1 VNFEQQD
8 AATTGWNPGDS
19 DRILL
24 AGDASSLD
32 TIRLILATLSRRS
45 RGQIF
50 IEVESEDAIEVLD
63 APTRF
68 SICWLRRDRGQ
79 QLQRSIDA
87 WLSEMLPVSGTEEHS
102 VYAWIASE
110 GAARVLSSDIH

>member
-8 AATTGWNPGDS
+8 AATTGWNPGERDL
-19 DRILL
+19 ILL
-24 AGDASSLD
+24 AGDVAAID
-32 TIRLILATLSRRS
+32 TIRLFLATLPRRA

-50 IEVESEDAIEVLD
+50 IEVDSENSIEVLD

-79 QLQRSIDA
+79 DLQRSIDA

-110 GAARVLSSDIH
+110 GAARVLSSN

>member
-1 VNFEQQD
+1 MIFEERG
-8 AATTGWNPGDS
+8 TGWNPGIR

-24 AGDASSLD
+24 AGTAESLD
-32 TIRLILATLSRRS
+32 DIRFFLATLPAKA

-50 IEVESEDAIEVLD
+50 VEVDSEDEIVTLA
-63 APTRF
+63 APPRF
-68 SICWLRRDRGQ
+68 AICWLLRERGQ
-79 QLQRSIDA
+79 RLERSVDA

-110 GAARVLSSDIH
+110 GAPRVLSSN

>member
-1 VNFEQQD
+1 MNFEQQD
-8 AATTGWNPGDS
+8 AATTGWNPGERDL
-19 DRILL
+19 ILL
-24 AGDASSLD
+24 AGDVTAID
-32 TIRLILATLSRRS
+32 TIRLFLATLPRRS

-50 IEVESEDAIEVLD
+50 IEVDSVDAIEALD

-68 SICWLRRDRGQ
+68 AICWLRRDRGQ
-79 QLQRSIDA
+79 DLQRSIDA

-110 GAARVLSSDIH
+110 GAARVLSSN

>member
-1 VNFEQQD
+1 MNFDQQD
-8 AATTGWNPGDS
+8 AATTGWNPGES

-24 AGDASSLD
+24 AGNEDSIA
-32 TIRLILATLSRRS
+32 TIRLFLATLSPRS

-50 IEVESEDAIEVLD
+50 IEVESEEAIETLD

-68 SICWLRRDRGQ
+68 AICWLRRDRGQ

-110 GAARVLSSDIH
+110 GAARVLSSN

>member
-1 VNFEQQD
+1 MNFDQQD
-8 AATTGWNPGDS
+8 DATTGWNPGEN

-24 AGDASSLD
+24 AGDTDSID
-32 TIRLILATLSRRS
+32 TIRLILATLPRRA

-50 IEVESEDAIEVLD
+50 IEVDSEDEIVALG
-63 APTRF
+63 APGRF
-68 SICWLRRDRGQ
+68 AICWLRRDRGQ

-110 GAARVLSSDIH
+110 GSARVLSSN